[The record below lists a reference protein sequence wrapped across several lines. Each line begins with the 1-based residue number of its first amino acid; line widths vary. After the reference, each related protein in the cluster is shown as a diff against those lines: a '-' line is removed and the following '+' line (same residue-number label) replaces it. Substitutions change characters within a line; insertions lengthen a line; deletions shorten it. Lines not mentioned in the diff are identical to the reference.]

1 MMPTGASMS
10 LIKITLLLL
19 VFSVGANGVELEQ
32 LAKPIAQLKVIAEQP
47 AIQMSIQTNSQDLLD
62 IQDMIKIDQQW
73 KVNPNLPNELL
84 DPSVQQLF
92 IEYLSQ
98 PHTMFVELILMG
110 KQGQTLAGAPHTT
123 DYWQGDEAKF
133 IETLKRENVYVN
145 SLDWDESS
153 RTISA
158 QISIPV
164 WINGNIQGVLTGA
177 VEANLEALSN
187 TEVDPY

>member
-1 MMPTGASMS
+1 MS
-10 LIKITLLLL
+10 SVKIIFLLLI
-19 VFSVGANGVELEQ
+19 FSVNANAVELEQ
-32 LAKPIAQLKVIAEQP
+32 LAKPITQLKAIAEQP
-47 AIQMSIQTNSQDLLD
+47 AIQLSVQAHSHDPLD
-62 IQDMIKIDQQW
+62 IQGMIKIDQQW

-84 DPSVQQLF
+84 DPRVQQLF
-92 IEYLSQ
+92 IKYLSQ
-98 PHTMFVELILMG
+98 PHPMFVELILMG

-133 IETLKRENVYVN
+133 IETLKRENVYVS